1 MNPTIDPEK
10 VPATYARCFLSNC
23 PLSDRCLRHLAGQHL
38 LPNQQM
44 GPAVYPT
51 ALNGDQCPMFRE
63 IRYIRAAYGFK
74 TLFKDVKLKDS
85 NPLREALYQYLG
97 SITTYYRYQ
106 RGERMLTP
114 EQQQWILTL
123 FASKGYTDQL
133 FFEHYVDTYDFS

>member
-23 PLSDRCLRHLAGQHL
+23 PRSDRCLRHLTGQHL
-38 LPNQQM
+38 LPNQQI

-74 TLFKDVKLKDS
+74 TLLKEVKVTDG
-85 NPLREALYQYLG
+85 PALRKAIMDYLG
-97 SITTYYRYQ
+97 SRGTYYRYQ
-106 RGERMLTP
+106 SGERLLTP
-114 EQQQWILTL
+114 EQQQKILQL
-123 FASKGYTDQL
+123 FTAKGYNGL
-133 FFEHYVDTYDFS
+133 SFEHYVETYDFT

>member
-38 LPNQQM
+38 LPNQQI

-51 ALNGDQCPMFRE
+51 ALNGDTCSMFRE
-63 IRYIRAAYGFK
+63 KRYIRAAYGFK

-133 FFEHYVDTYDFS
+133 SFEHYVDTYDFS